1 MARTPSPYGYW
12 SFNNGTQ
19 NALYGAPS
27 TIEVLPDGR
36 RVIVK
41 DPLYPAV
48 LEDEFILYALRRS
61 LIARRDFDRLFPNM
75 DPVSQARLE
84 ALVSNNPQVQWILE
98 ESTTYGDRIQRNQVT
113 KGIHL
118 RVPSPM

>member
-12 SFNNGTQ
+12 SFNNGKQ

-27 TIEVLPDGR
+27 TREVLPDGR
-36 RVIVK
+36 IIVVK
-41 DPLYPAV
+41 DPDYPAV

-61 LIARRDFDRLFPNM
+61 LIARRDFNRLYPIM
-75 DPVSQARLE
+75 DAVSQARLE
-84 ALVSNNPQVQWILE
+84 ALVVNNPQVRWILE
-98 ESTTYGDRIQRNQVT
+98 DSTTYGDRIQRNQVT

-118 RVPSPM
+118 NVPRP